1 MKTVWGSLL
10 KDQFHYAWIN
20 GTPGDDTYDFTD
32 DKSPNSVTE
41 ATRKLMTDNK
51 RGIWVDLANGDDTI
65 VGSPFGDSFS
75 ITGTGVKKIDG
86 GANEG
91 TTPQG
96 NVARDSVD
104 VYIKLDPAFYNSTAV
119 IEAMV
124 ATISVVAADA
134 TDPKATGYTHVLM
147 LDKTV
152 LAYLKNV
159 EQVNIQIWRDF
170 NKDSRVQW
178 DADPAKNESTWAK
191 NIQLAVNVGEIRLK
205 KDADGKTPTK
215 PIGAFF

>member
-1 MKTVWGSLL
+1 MGTLESLEKEFSLGLNVGQIQLDPTTVNTANVKTVWGSLL

-20 GTPGDDTYDFTD
+20 GTPGDDTYDVTD
-32 DKSPNSVTE
+32 VNSPNSVTE

-134 TDPKATGYTHVLM
+134 ADAAEAAANAKRREEQAAAKAAAEAAGLSAEAS
-147 LDKTV
+147 DE
-152 LAYLKNV
+152 A
-159 EQVNIQIWRDF
+159 
-170 NKDSRVQW
+170 
-178 DADPAKNESTWAK
+178 
-191 NIQLAVNVGEIRLK
+191 
-205 KDADGKTPTK
+205 
-215 PIGAFF
+215 